1 MTDVRIYVTY
11 KESVFDP
18 QGDTIKQAIHALGHD
33 EVKDDA
39 LAKRKGEVKD
49 VKVGKFFDVTLD
61 PSKKD
66 IETAVKEVAE
76 ELLVNFNLETYHY
89 EIMEEA

>member
-33 EVKDDA
+33 
-39 LAKRKGEVKD
+39 EVKD

-76 ELLVNFNLETYHY
+76 ELLVNFNLET
-89 EIMEEA
+89 

>member
-33 EVKDDA
+33 EVKD
-39 LAKRKGEVKD
+39 

-61 PSKKD
+61 PSKKG

-76 ELLVNFNLETYHY
+76 ELLVNFNLETYRY

>member
-33 EVKDDA
+33 EVKD
-39 LAKRKGEVKD
+39 

-61 PSKKD
+61 KKD

>member
-33 EVKDDA
+33 EVKD
-39 LAKRKGEVKD
+39 

-66 IETAVKEVAE
+66 IESAVKEVAE

>member
-33 EVKDDA
+33 EVKD
-39 LAKRKGEVKD
+39 

-61 PSKKD
+61 PSKK
-66 IETAVKEVAE
+66 ILRLQLKK
-76 ELLVNFNLETYHY
+76 
-89 EIMEEA
+89 

>member
-33 EVKDDA
+33 EVKD
-39 LAKRKGEVKD
+39 

-66 IETAVKEVAE
+66 IETAVKEGAE

>member
-33 EVKDDA
+33 EVKD
-39 LAKRKGEVKD
+39 

-61 PSKKD
+61 KNKKD

>member
-33 EVKDDA
+33 EVKD
-39 LAKRKGEVKD
+39 

-66 IETAVKEVAE
+66 IEIAVKEVAE
-76 ELLVNFNLETYHY
+76 ELLVNFNLETYRY

>member
-33 EVKDDA
+33 
-39 LAKRKGEVKD
+39 EVKD

-89 EIMEEA
+89 EIMGEA

>member
-33 EVKDDA
+33 EVKD
-39 LAKRKGEVKD
+39 

-66 IETAVKEVAE
+66 IEAAVKEVAE

>member
-33 EVKDDA
+33 EVKD
-39 LAKRKGEVKD
+39 

-61 PSKKD
+61 PRKKD

-76 ELLVNFNLETYHY
+76 ELLVNFNLETYRY

>member
-33 EVKDDA
+33 EVKD
-39 LAKRKGEVKD
+39 
-49 VKVGKFFDVTLD
+49 VKVGKFFDMTLD

-66 IETAVKEVAE
+66 IETTVKEVAE
-76 ELLVNFNLETYHY
+76 ELLVNFNLETYRY

>member
-1 MTDVRIYVTY
+1 MTDVRIYVIY

-33 EVKDDA
+33 
-39 LAKRKGEVKD
+39 EVKD

-76 ELLVNFNLETYHY
+76 ELLVNFNLETYRY

>member
-33 EVKDDA
+33 EVKD
-39 LAKRKGEVKD
+39 

-66 IETAVKEVAE
+66 SETAVKEVAE

>member
-18 QGDTIKQAIHALGHD
+18 QGDTIKQAIHALCHD
-33 EVKDDA
+33 
-39 LAKRKGEVKD
+39 EVKD

>member
-33 EVKDDA
+33 
-39 LAKRKGEVKD
+39 EVKD

-76 ELLVNFNLETYHY
+76 ELLVNFNLETYRY
-89 EIMEEA
+89 EIMEED

>member
-18 QGDTIKQAIHALGHD
+18 QGDTIKQAIHTLGHD
-33 EVKDDA
+33 EA
-39 LAKRKGEVKD
+39 KD

-76 ELLVNFNLETYHY
+76 GLLVNFNLETYRY